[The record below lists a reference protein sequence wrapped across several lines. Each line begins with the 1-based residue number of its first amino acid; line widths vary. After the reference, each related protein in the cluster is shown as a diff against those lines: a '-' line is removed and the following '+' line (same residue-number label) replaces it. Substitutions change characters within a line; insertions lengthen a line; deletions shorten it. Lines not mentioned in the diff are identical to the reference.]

1 MIIAFGST
9 EIRDLCED
17 PSAADAYLG
26 TETAEV
32 FRARLADVRAAV
44 TVEDLPVGNPT
55 TGGEAGRELRIRVG
69 RDTLVV
75 LKANHRR
82 LPLGKNGRVDWERV
96 SYVQVIGVERA

>member
-1 MIIAFGST
+1 VIIAFGST
-9 EIRDLCED
+9 KIRDLCEN

-26 TETAEV
+26 PDTAEA

-55 TGGEAGRELRIRVG
+55 TGGEAGRELRISIG
-69 RDTLVV
+69 RDTRLV

-82 LPLGKNGRVDWERV
+82 LPLREDGRVDWARV